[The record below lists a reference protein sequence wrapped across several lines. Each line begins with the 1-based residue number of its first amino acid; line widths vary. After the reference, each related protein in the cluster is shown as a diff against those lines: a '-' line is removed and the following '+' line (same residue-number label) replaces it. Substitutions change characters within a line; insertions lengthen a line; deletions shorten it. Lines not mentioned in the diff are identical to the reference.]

1 MKVNGRERCVGCM
14 KPLTAEGRCAYCG
27 LQQDKYRPIPRC
39 LRPGM
44 CLRDRYVLGR
54 VLGEGSFGISYIA
67 WDCLLDTVV
76 AIKEYFPASLV
87 SRHIS
92 EEDEDTNVYI
102 YEKRESQKYQESL
115 KKYLG
120 EAKSLSA
127 YYDLDGTVSV
137 RDFFYANNT
146 AYIVMGW
153 YVDGISVKEY
163 VEKNGPI
170 EGEKFLRMLEPV
182 IQSLAKVHQT
192 GVLHRDISPDN
203 MLLTRDEKLVL
214 IDFGAARK
222 ENINMTR
229 SMTVVFKRGFSPEE
243 QYRTR
248 GQQGAWTDVYALCA
262 TAYYALTG
270 KAPDESIQRVLED
283 DMPSLTEMTDVDLP
297 MQQKRAFMKGMTV
310 DFHHRYQTMDELYQG
325 LYQQGRDKKH
335 LGAWLAGAAAVVCCV
350 ALLGTGAVYGLHK
363 HSQAKKDAIQTEA
376 PQQTALA
383 EVTTT
388 PYAADVQE
396 YQMISFKSMTKKE
409 ALKALAGQDTEL
421 SVQWKYRYSSRI
433 KKGRI
438 VTQSIPAKTRYRG
451 ETYSKIVLTISKGK
465 RKTEVPKL
473 TGVSKER
480 ARTLLKERKLHW
492 TWKEVEREGTEGIVA
507 SQSRTAG
514 SKVPVGTT
522 IVVTITRK
530 PKQQIVATAQP
541 KATAAPKTGTKAQK
555 KSDSGQFVGVIP

>member
-127 YYDLDGTVSV
+127 YYDLDGIVSV

-146 AYIVMGW
+146 AYIVMG

-335 LGAWLAGAAAVVCCV
+335 LGAWLAGAAALVCCV

-388 PYAADVQE
+388 PYAVDVQE

-492 TWKEVEREGTEGIVA
+492 TWKEVEQEGTEEIVA

>member
-127 YYDLDGTVSV
+127 YYDLDRIVSV

-146 AYIVMGW
+146 AYIVMG

-310 DFHHRYQTMDELYQG
+310 DELYQG

>member
-76 AIKEYFPASLV
+76 AIKESFPASLV

-127 YYDLDGTVSV
+127 YYDLDGIVSV

-146 AYIVMGW
+146 AYIVMG

>member
-1 MKVNGRERCVGCM
+1 MRVNGRERCVGCM
-14 KPLTAEGRCAYCG
+14 KPLTAEGRCVYCG
-27 LQQDKYRPIPRC
+27 MQQDKYRPIPRC

-44 CLRDRYVLGR
+44 CLRDRYILGR

-102 YEKRESQKYQESL
+102 YEKRESRKYQESL

-127 YYDLDGTVSV
+127 YYDLDGIVSV

-146 AYIVMGW
+146 AYIVMG

-297 MQQKRAFMKGMTV
+297 MRQKRAFMKGMTV

-325 LYQQGRDKKH
+325 LYQQGRDKKR
-335 LGAWLAGAAAVVCCV
+335 LGVWFAGTAAVLACV
-350 ALLGTGAVYGLHK
+350 ALLGTGAAYGLHK

-376 PQQTALA
+376 PQQTAFA
-383 EVTTT
+383 VATVT

-492 TWKEVEREGTEGIVA
+492 TWKEVEQEGMEGIVA

-541 KATAAPKTGTKAQK
+541 KATAA
-555 KSDSGQFVGVIP
+555 

>member
-1 MKVNGRERCVGCM
+1 M

-102 YEKRESQKYQESL
+102 YEKRETRKDQESL

-127 YYDLDGTVSV
+127 YYDLDGIVSV

-146 AYIVMGW
+146 AYIVMG

-297 MQQKRAFMKGMTV
+297 MRQKRAFMKGMTV

-325 LYQQGRDKKH
+325 LYQQGRDKKR
-335 LGAWLAGAAAVVCCV
+335 LGVWFAGTAAVLACV
-350 ALLGTGAVYGLHK
+350 ALLGTGAAYGLYK

-376 PQQTALA
+376 PQQTAFA
-383 EVTTT
+383 VATVT

-451 ETYSKIVLTISKGK
+451 ETYSQIVLTISKGK

-492 TWKEVEREGTEGIVA
+492 TWKEVEQEGTEGIVA

>member
-127 YYDLDGTVSV
+127 YYDLDGIVSV

-146 AYIVMGW
+146 AYIVMG

-182 IQSLAKVHQT
+182 IKSLAKVHQT

-507 SQSRTAG
+507 SQSRMAG

>member
-1 MKVNGRERCVGCM
+1 MRVNGRERCVGCM
-14 KPLTAEGRCAYCG
+14 KPLTAEGRCVYCG

-44 CLRDRYVLGR
+44 CLRDRYILGR

-102 YEKRESQKYQESL
+102 YEKRESRKYQESL

-127 YYDLDGTVSV
+127 YYDLDGIVSV

-146 AYIVMGW
+146 AYIVMG

-297 MQQKRAFMKGMTV
+297 MRQKRAFMKGMTV

-325 LYQQGRDKKH
+325 LYQQGRDKTR
-335 LGAWLAGAAAVVCCV
+335 LWAWLAGAAAVVCCV
-350 ALLGTGAVYGLHK
+350 ALLGTGAAYGLHK

-376 PQQTALA
+376 PQQTAFA
-383 EVTTT
+383 VATVT

-438 VTQSIPAKTRYRG
+438 VSQSIPAKTRYRG
-451 ETYSKIVLTISKGK
+451 ETYSQIVLTISKGK

-492 TWKEVEREGTEGIVA
+492 TWKEVEQEGTEGIVA

>member
-127 YYDLDGTVSV
+127 YYDLDGIVSV

-146 AYIVMGW
+146 AYIVMG

-182 IQSLAKVHQT
+182 IQSLAKIHQT

-335 LGAWLAGAAAVVCCV
+335 LGAWLAGAAALVCCV

-507 SQSRTAG
+507 SQSRMAG

>member
-127 YYDLDGTVSV
+127 YYDLDGIVSV

-146 AYIVMGW
+146 AYIVMG

-335 LGAWLAGAAAVVCCV
+335 LGAWLAGAAALVCCV

-492 TWKEVEREGTEGIVA
+492 TWKEVEREGIVA
-507 SQSRTAG
+507 SQSRMAG

>member
-127 YYDLDGTVSV
+127 YYDLDGIVSV

-146 AYIVMGW
+146 AYIVMG

-492 TWKEVEREGTEGIVA
+492 TWKEVEQEGTEEIVA

>member
-127 YYDLDGTVSV
+127 YYDLDGIVSV

-146 AYIVMGW
+146 AYIVMG

-350 ALLGTGAVYGLHK
+350 ALLGTGAVYGLNK

>member
-1 MKVNGRERCVGCM
+1 MRVNGRERCVGCM
-14 KPLTAEGRCAYCG
+14 KPLTAEGRCVYCG

-44 CLRDRYVLGR
+44 CLRDRYILGR

-102 YEKRESQKYQESL
+102 YEKRESRKYQESL

-127 YYDLDGTVSV
+127 YYDLDGIVSV
-137 RDFFYANNT
+137 RGFFYANNT
-146 AYIVMGW
+146 AYIVMG

-182 IQSLAKVHQT
+182 IKSLAKVHQT

-203 MLLTRDEKLVL
+203 MLLTRDDKLVL

-297 MQQKRAFMKGMTV
+297 MRQKRAFMKGMTV

-325 LYQQGRDKKH
+325 LYQQGRDKKR
-335 LGAWLAGAAAVVCCV
+335 LGVWFAGTAAVLACV
-350 ALLGTGAVYGLHK
+350 ALLGTGAAYGLHK

-376 PQQTALA
+376 PQQTAFA
-383 EVTTT
+383 VATVT

-451 ETYSKIVLTISKGK
+451 ETYSQIVLTISKGK

-492 TWKEVEREGTEGIVA
+492 TWKEVEQEGTEGIVA

-530 PKQQIVATAQP
+530 PKQQIVATVQP

>member
-102 YEKRESQKYQESL
+102 YEKRESRKYQESL

-127 YYDLDGTVSV
+127 YYDLDGIVSV

-146 AYIVMGW
+146 AYIVMG

-203 MLLTRDEKLVL
+203 MLLTRDDKLVL

-297 MQQKRAFMKGMTV
+297 MRQKRAFMKGMTV

-325 LYQQGRDKKH
+325 LYQQGRDKKR
-335 LGAWLAGAAAVVCCV
+335 LGVWFAGTAAVLACV
-350 ALLGTGAVYGLHK
+350 ALLGTGAAYGLHK

-376 PQQTALA
+376 PQQTAFA
-383 EVTTT
+383 VATVT

-438 VTQSIPAKTRYRG
+438 VSQSIPAKTRYRG

-480 ARTLLKERKLHW
+480 ARTFLKERKLHW
-492 TWKEVEREGTEGIVA
+492 TWKEVEQEGTEGIVA

>member
-127 YYDLDGTVSV
+127 YYDLDGIVSV

-146 AYIVMGW
+146 AYIVMG

-297 MQQKRAFMKGMTV
+297 MRQKRAFMKGMTV

-325 LYQQGRDKKH
+325 LYQQGRDKKR
-335 LGAWLAGAAAVVCCV
+335 LGVWFAGTAAVLACV
-350 ALLGTGAVYGLHK
+350 ALLGTGAAYGLHK

-376 PQQTALA
+376 PQQTAFA
-383 EVTTT
+383 VATVT

-438 VTQSIPAKTRYRG
+438 VSQSIPAKTRYRG

-492 TWKEVEREGTEGIVA
+492 TWKEVEQEGTEGIVA

>member
-1 MKVNGRERCVGCM
+1 MRVNGRERCVGCM
-14 KPLTAEGRCAYCG
+14 KPLTAEGRCVYCG

-44 CLRDRYVLGR
+44 CLRDRYILGR

-127 YYDLDGTVSV
+127 YYDLDGIVSV

-146 AYIVMGW
+146 AYIVMG

-203 MLLTRDEKLVL
+203 ILLTRDEKLVL

-283 DMPSLTEMTDVDLP
+283 DMPPLTEMTDVDLP

-310 DFHHRYQTMDELYQG
+310 DFHHRYQTMDELYRG
-325 LYQQGRDKKH
+325 LYQQGRDKKR

-350 ALLGTGAVYGLHK
+350 ALLGTGAAYGLHK

-388 PYAADVQE
+388 PYAADLQE
-396 YQMISFKSMTKKE
+396 YQMISFRGMTKKE

-421 SVQWKYRYSSRI
+421 SVQWKYKHSSRI
-433 KKGRI
+433 KKGGI
-438 VTQSIPAKTRYRG
+438 VKQSIPAKTRYRQG
-451 ETYSKIVLTISKGK
+451 TYSKIVLTISKGK
-465 RKTEVPKL
+465 KKTAVPKL
-473 TGVSKER
+473 TGMTREQ
-480 ARTLLKERKLHW
+480 ARTLLKEKKLRW
-492 TWKEVEREGTEGIVA
+492 SWKEVEQEETEGIVV
-507 SQSRTAG
+507 SQSRSAG
-514 SKVPVGTT
+514 SKVPVKTT
-522 IVVTITRK
+522 IVLGVSRK
-530 PKQQIVATAQP
+530 PKQQPVVTAKPQP
-541 KATAAPKTGTKAQK
+541 TAAPKTQTKDK
-555 KSDSGQFVGVIP
+555 KSSDSGQFVGVIP

>member
-127 YYDLDGTVSV
+127 YYDLDGIVSV

-146 AYIVMGW
+146 AYIVMG

-335 LGAWLAGAAAVVCCV
+335 LGAWLAGAAALVCCV

-438 VTQSIPAKTRYRG
+438 VTQSIQAKTRYRG

-492 TWKEVEREGTEGIVA
+492 TWKEVEQEGTEEIVA

>member
-127 YYDLDGTVSV
+127 YYDLDGIVSV

-146 AYIVMGW
+146 AYIVMG

-297 MQQKRAFMKGMTV
+297 MQQKRAFMKGMAV

-335 LGAWLAGAAAVVCCV
+335 LGAWLAGAAALVCCV

-492 TWKEVEREGTEGIVA
+492 TWKEVEQEGTEEIVA

>member
-127 YYDLDGTVSV
+127 YYDLDGIVSV

-146 AYIVMGW
+146 AYIVMG

-396 YQMISFKSMTKKE
+396 DQLISFKSMTKKE
-409 ALKALAGQDTEL
+409 ALIALAGQDTEL

>member
-102 YEKRESQKYQESL
+102 YEKRESRKYQESL

-127 YYDLDGTVSV
+127 YYDLDGIISV

-146 AYIVMGW
+146 AYIVMG

-182 IQSLAKVHQT
+182 IQSLAKVHQI

-297 MQQKRAFMKGMTV
+297 MRQKRAFMKGMTV

-325 LYQQGRDKKH
+325 LYQQGRDKKR
-335 LGAWLAGAAAVVCCV
+335 LGVWFAGTAAVLACV
-350 ALLGTGAVYGLHK
+350 ALLGTGAAYGLHK

-376 PQQTALA
+376 PQQTAFA
-383 EVTTT
+383 VATVT

-492 TWKEVEREGTEGIVA
+492 TWKEVEQEGTEGIVA

>member
-127 YYDLDGTVSV
+127 YYDLDGIVSA

-146 AYIVMGW
+146 AYIVMG

>member
-92 EEDEDTNVYI
+92 EEDEDPNVYI

-127 YYDLDGTVSV
+127 YYDLDGIVSV

-146 AYIVMGW
+146 AYIVMG

-335 LGAWLAGAAAVVCCV
+335 LGAWLAGAAALVCCV

-507 SQSRTAG
+507 SQSRMAG

>member
-127 YYDLDGTVSV
+127 YYDLDGIVSV

-146 AYIVMGW
+146 AYIVMG

-170 EGEKFLRMLEPV
+170 EEEKFLRMLEPV

-335 LGAWLAGAAAVVCCV
+335 LGAWLAGAAALVCCV

-507 SQSRTAG
+507 SQSRMAG

>member
-102 YEKRESQKYQESL
+102 YEKRESRKYQESL

-127 YYDLDGTVSV
+127 YYDLDGIVSV

-146 AYIVMGW
+146 AYIVMG

-182 IQSLAKVHQT
+182 IKSLEKVHQT

-297 MQQKRAFMKGMTV
+297 MRQKRAFMKGMTV

-325 LYQQGRDKKH
+325 LYQQGRDKKR
-335 LGAWLAGAAAVVCCV
+335 LGVWFAGTAAVLACV
-350 ALLGTGAVYGLHK
+350 ALLGTGAAYGLHK

-376 PQQTALA
+376 PQQTAFA
-383 EVTTT
+383 VATVT

-438 VTQSIPAKTRYRG
+438 VSQSIPAKTRYRG

-492 TWKEVEREGTEGIVA
+492 TWKEVEQEGTERIVA

>member
-127 YYDLDGTVSV
+127 YYDLDGIVSV

-146 AYIVMGW
+146 AYIVMG

-182 IQSLAKVHQT
+182 IQSLEKVHQT

>member
-1 MKVNGRERCVGCM
+1 M
-14 KPLTAEGRCAYCG
+14 KPLTAEGRCVYCG

-44 CLRDRYVLGR
+44 CLRDRYILGR

-102 YEKRESQKYQESL
+102 YEKRESRKYQESL

-127 YYDLDGTVSV
+127 YYDLDGIVSV

-146 AYIVMGW
+146 AYIVMG

-297 MQQKRAFMKGMTV
+297 MRQKRAFMKGMTV

-325 LYQQGRDKKH
+325 LYQQGRDKTR
-335 LGAWLAGAAAVVCCV
+335 LWAWLAGAAAVVCCV
-350 ALLGTGAVYGLHK
+350 ALLGTGAAYGLHK

-376 PQQTALA
+376 PQQTAFA
-383 EVTTT
+383 VATVT

-451 ETYSKIVLTISKGK
+451 ETYSQIVLTISKGK

-492 TWKEVEREGTEGIVA
+492 TWKEVEQEGTEGIVA

>member
-127 YYDLDGTVSV
+127 YYDLDGIVSV

-146 AYIVMGW
+146 AYIVMG

-335 LGAWLAGAAAVVCCV
+335 LGAWLAGAAALVCCV

-507 SQSRTAG
+507 SQSRMAG

-555 KSDSGQFVGVIP
+555 KSDSGHFVGVIP

>member
-1 MKVNGRERCVGCM
+1 M
-14 KPLTAEGRCAYCG
+14 YCG

-102 YEKRESQKYQESL
+102 YEKRESRKYQESL

-127 YYDLDGTVSV
+127 YYDLDGIVSV

-146 AYIVMGW
+146 AYIVMG

-297 MQQKRAFMKGMTV
+297 MRQKRAFMKGMTV

-325 LYQQGRDKKH
+325 LYQQGRDKKR
-335 LGAWLAGAAAVVCCV
+335 LGVWFAGTAAVLACV
-350 ALLGTGAVYGLHK
+350 ALLGTGAAYGLHK

-376 PQQTALA
+376 PQQTAFA
-383 EVTTT
+383 VATVT

-492 TWKEVEREGTEGIVA
+492 TWKEVEQEGTEGIVA

-530 PKQQIVATAQP
+530 PKQQIVVTAQP

>member
-102 YEKRESQKYQESL
+102 YEKRESRKYQESL

-127 YYDLDGTVSV
+127 YYDLDGIVSV

-146 AYIVMGW
+146 AYIVMG

-170 EGEKFLRMLEPV
+170 QGEKFLRILEPV

-262 TAYYALTG
+262 TAYYAMTG

-297 MQQKRAFMKGMTV
+297 MRQKRAFMKGMTV

-325 LYQQGRDKKH
+325 LYQQGRDKKR
-335 LGAWLAGAAAVVCCV
+335 LGVWFAGTAAVLACV
-350 ALLGTGAVYGLHK
+350 ALLGTGAAYGLHK

-376 PQQTALA
+376 PQQTAFA
-383 EVTTT
+383 VATVT

-492 TWKEVEREGTEGIVA
+492 TWKEVEQEGTEGIVA

-530 PKQQIVATAQP
+530 PKQQIVVTAQP

>member
-127 YYDLDGTVSV
+127 YYDLDGIVSV

-146 AYIVMGW
+146 AYIVMG

-335 LGAWLAGAAAVVCCV
+335 LGAWLAGAAALVCCV

-480 ARTLLKERKLHW
+480 ARTLLEERKLHW

-530 PKQQIVATAQP
+530 PKQHIVATAQP

>member
-1 MKVNGRERCVGCM
+1 MSSTINSF
-14 KPLTAEGRCAYCG
+14 
-27 LQQDKYRPIPRC
+27 DKNEII
-39 LRPGM
+39 M
-44 CLRDRYVLGR
+44 DRYEILA
-54 VLGEGSFGISYIA
+54 EIGSGGFATTYKAMDHS
-67 WDCLLDTVV
+67 LDIPV
-76 AIKEYFPASLV
+76 AIKAFHKHTGASM
-87 SRHIS
+87 
-92 EEDEDTNVYI
+92 DEAV
-102 YEKRESQKYQESL
+102 K
-115 KKYLG
+115 
-120 EAKSLSA
+120 EAKIAAGLYELEGIASA
-127 YYDLDGTVSV
+127 
-137 RDFFYANNT
+137 RDFFWYKET
-146 AYIVMGW
+146 PCIIMD
-153 YVDGISVKEY
+153 YVDGTSIKDY
-163 VEKNGPI
+163 VREHGRIRGDK
-170 EGEKFLRMLEPV
+170 MLILIKPLL
-182 IQSLAKVHQT
+182 QSLIKIHEK
-192 GVLHRDISPDN
+192 GILHRDISADN
-203 MLLTRDEKLVL
+203 ILLTEDGRLKL

-335 LGAWLAGAAAVVCCV
+335 LGAWLAGAAALVCCV

-473 TGVSKER
+473 AGVSKER

-507 SQSRTAG
+507 SQSRMAG

>member
-127 YYDLDGTVSV
+127 YYDLDGIVSV

-146 AYIVMGW
+146 AYIVMG

-555 KSDSGQFVGVIP
+555 KSDSG

>member
-127 YYDLDGTVSV
+127 YYDLDGIVSV

-146 AYIVMGW
+146 AYIVMG

-297 MQQKRAFMKGMTV
+297 MRQKRAFMKGMTV

-335 LGAWLAGAAAVVCCV
+335 LGAWLAGAAALVCCV

-396 YQMISFKSMTKKE
+396 YQMISFKSMTKKK

-451 ETYSKIVLTISKGK
+451 ETYSKIVLTISKGE

-492 TWKEVEREGTEGIVA
+492 TWKEVEQEGTEGIVA

>member
-14 KPLTAEGRCAYCG
+14 KPLTAEGRCVYCG

-102 YEKRESQKYQESL
+102 YEKRESRKYQESL

-127 YYDLDGTVSV
+127 YYDLDGIVSV

-146 AYIVMGW
+146 AYIVMG

-297 MQQKRAFMKGMTV
+297 MRQKRAFMKGMTV

-325 LYQQGRDKKH
+325 LYQQGRDKKR

-350 ALLGTGAVYGLHK
+350 ALLGTGAAYGLHK

-492 TWKEVEREGTEGIVA
+492 TWKEVEQEGTEGIVA

-530 PKQQIVATAQP
+530 PKQQIVVTAQP

>member
-1 MKVNGRERCVGCM
+1 MRVNGRERCVGCM
-14 KPLTAEGRCAYCG
+14 KPLTAEGRCVYCG

-44 CLRDRYVLGR
+44 CLRDRYILGR

-102 YEKRESQKYQESL
+102 YEKRESRKYQESL

-127 YYDLDGTVSV
+127 YYDLDGIVSV

-146 AYIVMGW
+146 AYIVMG

-170 EGEKFLRMLEPV
+170 EGEKFLRMLEPE

-297 MQQKRAFMKGMTV
+297 MRQKRAFMKGMTV

-325 LYQQGRDKKH
+325 LYQQGRDKTR
-335 LGAWLAGAAAVVCCV
+335 LWAWLAGAAAVVCCV
-350 ALLGTGAVYGLHK
+350 ALLGTGAAYGLHK

-376 PQQTALA
+376 PQQTAFA
-383 EVTTT
+383 VATVT

-451 ETYSKIVLTISKGK
+451 ETYSQIVLTISKGK

-492 TWKEVEREGTEGIVA
+492 TWKEVEQEGTEGIVA

>member
-1 MKVNGRERCVGCM
+1 M
-14 KPLTAEGRCAYCG
+14 YCG

-44 CLRDRYVLGR
+44 CLRDRYILGR

-102 YEKRESQKYQESL
+102 YEKRESRKYQESL

-127 YYDLDGTVSV
+127 YYDLDGIVSV

-146 AYIVMGW
+146 AYIVMG

-297 MQQKRAFMKGMTV
+297 MRQKRAFMKGMTV

-325 LYQQGRDKKH
+325 LYQQGRDKTR
-335 LGAWLAGAAAVVCCV
+335 LWAWLAGAAAVVCCV
-350 ALLGTGAVYGLHK
+350 ALLGTGAAYGLHK

-376 PQQTALA
+376 PQQTAFA
-383 EVTTT
+383 VATVT

-451 ETYSKIVLTISKGK
+451 ETYSQIVLTISKGK

-492 TWKEVEREGTEGIVA
+492 TWKEVEQEGTEGIVA

>member
-102 YEKRESQKYQESL
+102 YEKRESRKYQESL

-127 YYDLDGTVSV
+127 YYDLDGIVSV

-146 AYIVMGW
+146 AYIVMG

-203 MLLTRDEKLVL
+203 MLLTRDDKLVL

-297 MQQKRAFMKGMTV
+297 MRQKRAFMKGMTV

-325 LYQQGRDKKH
+325 LYQQGRDKKR
-335 LGAWLAGAAAVVCCV
+335 LGVWFAGTAAVLACV
-350 ALLGTGAVYGLHK
+350 ALLGTGAAYGLHK

-376 PQQTALA
+376 PQQTAFA
-383 EVTTT
+383 VATVT

-438 VTQSIPAKTRYRG
+438 VSQSIPAKTRYRG

-492 TWKEVEREGTEGIVA
+492 TWKEVEQEGTEGIVA

-530 PKQQIVATAQP
+530 PKQQIVVTAQP

>member
-1 MKVNGRERCVGCM
+1 MRVNGRERCVGCM
-14 KPLTAEGRCAYCG
+14 KPLTAEGRCVYCG
-27 LQQDKYRPIPRC
+27 MQQDKYRPIPRC

-76 AIKEYFPASLV
+76 AIKEYFQASLV

-102 YEKRESQKYQESL
+102 YEKRESRKYQESL

-127 YYDLDGTVSV
+127 YYDLDGIVSV

-146 AYIVMGW
+146 AYIVMG

-182 IQSLAKVHQT
+182 IKSLAKVHQT

-203 MLLTRDEKLVL
+203 MLLTRDDKLVL

-283 DMPSLTEMTDVDLP
+283 DMTSLTEMTDVDLP
-297 MQQKRAFMKGMTV
+297 MRQKRAFMKGMTV

-325 LYQQGRDKKH
+325 LYQQGRDKKR
-335 LGAWLAGAAAVVCCV
+335 LGVWFAGTAAVLACV
-350 ALLGTGAVYGLHK
+350 ALLGTGAAYGLHK

-376 PQQTALA
+376 PQQTAFA
-383 EVTTT
+383 VATVT
-388 PYAADVQE
+388 PYAADLQE

-451 ETYSKIVLTISKGK
+451 ETYSQIVLTISKGK

-492 TWKEVEREGTEGIVA
+492 TWKEVEQEGTEGIVA

>member
-127 YYDLDGTVSV
+127 YYDLDGIVSV

-146 AYIVMGW
+146 AYIVMG

-335 LGAWLAGAAAVVCCV
+335 LGAWLAGAAALVCCV

-480 ARTLLKERKLHW
+480 ARTLLEERKLHW
-492 TWKEVEREGTEGIVA
+492 TWKEVEREGIVA

-530 PKQQIVATAQP
+530 PKQHIVATAQP